1 MERFENSNSNN
12 ELNPQIFRLRVNTEL
27 EALIPVLQWF
37 EQQTEHLTPKALIW
51 QCKLALAEGFT
62 NTVRYAHDDLPPE
75 TPIDIELT
83 LFSNLLEMRLW
94 NFGKPF
100 DLYQKLAELQNSSVD
115 PLEKEGD
122 RGLIFM
128 NALMDDLQYIRLEDQ
143 RNCLI
148 MRKRLSE

>member
-12 ELNPQIFRLRVNTEL
+12 ELSPQIFRLRVNTEL
-27 EALIPVLQWF
+27 EALIPVLHWF
-37 EQQTEHLTPKALIW
+37 EQETEHLTPKAIVW

-62 NTVRYAHDDLPPE
+62 NTVRYAHENLPQQ
-75 TPIDIELT
+75 TPIDLELMLFPDAIEI
-83 LFSNLLEMRLW
+83 RLW
-94 NFGKPF
+94 NFGEPF
-100 DLYQKLAELQNSSVD
+100 DLNQTLTELQNSSVD

-128 NALMDDLQYIRLEDQ
+128 NALMDELHYIRQADQ

-148 MRKRLSE
+148 MRKKL